1 MQHWMFIC
9 RVHNKQE
16 ASSELLSLLST
27 LLFKHNNTV
36 PESFVNQE
44 LTHVNPLFALVANE
58 NIFTCVI

>member
-16 ASSELLSLLST
+16 ASSELLSLPST
-27 LLFKHNNTV
+27 LLFKHNTV